1 MPNRPLVNNHSTN
14 ERIRFTMKAL
24 ILNSGLGSRMG
35 VLTSEHPKCMTEISA
50 TETILSR
57 QLRQIAAAGITEV
70 VMTTGLFDSVLVNYC
85 NSLDLP
91 LHYTFVKNPV
101 YDKTNYI
108 YSIFCAKDYLDDDI
122 ILMHG
127 DLVFENEV
135 FDLVVNSEKS
145 CMTVSS
151 TLPLP
156 EKDFKAQISDGKVIK
171 VGVDIF
177 NDAVEAQALYKL
189 NQADWKKWL
198 DKIVEFCE
206 AGNTGVYAENALNEL
221 NGAANIAALDVKNLL
236 CSEIDNPEDLAV
248 VSEKLKEIENR
259 TVYMC
264 FSTDMIHSGH
274 IAIIQKAK
282 KLGKLIIGV
291 LSDEAVIGYKRFPL
305 LPFEERK
312 SMFENIS
319 GVYKVV
325 EQKNLSYKDN
335 LEKFNPD
342 YVVHGDDWV
351 SGIQKPI
358 RDEVVSV
365 LASYGGRLVEYPY
378 SKDEKYAELDKR
390 ARAELSTPDMRRA
403 RLKKALAMKGT
414 ITAMEAHSGLTG
426 LIVQNTVVEENGGAH
441 QFDAMWVSS
450 LCDSTAKG
458 KPDIELVDMTS
469 RFRTIDDICEVTTK
483 PIIFD
488 GDTGGLTEHFVY
500 TVRSLERM
508 GVSMVIIE
516 DKTGLKKNSLFGTEV
531 KQTQAAIPDFC
542 EKIKAGKKAQ
552 RTKDFMI
559 CARIESLILEQGM
572 DDALERAFAFTD
584 AGADAIM
591 IHSRKKDPSEIFE
604 FVAKYREQNK
614 TTPIV
619 VVPTSFNTVTEEE
632 FKERGVNI
640 IIYANQLTR
649 TGFPAMQNAARMI
662 LENHRAKECDDIC
675 MPFKDIIRL
684 IPEDV

>member
-1 MPNRPLVNNHSTN
+1 
-14 ERIRFTMKAL
+14 MKAL

-35 VLTSEHPKCMTEISA
+35 VLTSEHPKCMTEISSR
-50 TETILSR
+50 ETILSR
-57 QLRQIAAAGITEV
+57 QLQQIVEADISEV
-70 VMTTGLFDSVLVNYC
+70 VITTGLFDSVLVNYC
-85 NSLDLP
+85 QQLELP
-91 LHYTFVKNPV
+91 LHFTFVKNPV
-101 YDKTNYI
+101 FRDTNYI
-108 YSIFCAKDYLDDDI
+108 YSIYCAREYLDDDI
-122 ILMHG
+122 LLMHG

-135 FDLVVNSEKS
+135 IDRVLGYDGS

-156 EKDFKAQISDGKVIK
+156 EKDFKAVVRDGEVQK
-171 VGVDIF
+171 VGIEFF
-177 NDAVEAQALYKL
+177 NEAMAAQALYKL
-189 NQADWKKWL
+189 RREDWQMWL
-198 DKIVEFCE
+198 KEICAFCE
-206 AGNTGVYAENALNEL
+206 AGNTKVYAENALNAL
-221 NGAANIAALDVKNLL
+221 DGAAHIHALDVHNLL
-236 CSEIDNPEDLAV
+236 CAEIDNPEDLAV
-248 VSEKLKEIENR
+248 VSAKLREVESR

-264 FSTDMIHSGH
+264 FSTDIIHAGH
-274 IAIIQKAK
+274 IAIIKKAQR
-282 KLGKLIIGV
+282 LGRLIIGV
-291 LSDEAVIGYKRFPL
+291 LSDGAVASYKRFPL
-305 LPFEERK
+305 VTYADRK
-312 SMFENIS
+312 AMLEYIA

-325 EQKNLSYKDN
+325 EQKTLSYREI
-335 LEKFNPD
+335 LEKYHPD
-342 YVVHGDDWV
+342 YVVHGDDWRAGV
-351 SGIQKPI
+351 QKPV
-358 RDEVVSV
+358 RDEVTSL
-365 LASYGGRLVEYPY
+365 LAAYGGKLIEYPY
-378 SKDEKYAELDKR
+378 SKDDRFQNLEAR
-390 ARAELSTPDMRRA
+390 ARADLAMPDIRRA
-403 RLKKALAMKGT
+403 RLRRVLDMKGT

-426 LIVQNTVVEENGGAH
+426 LIVENTVVNEEGGAR
-441 QFDAMWVSS
+441 QFDAMWISS

-542 EKIKAGKKAQ
+542 AKIAAGKKAQ

-559 CARIESLILEQGM
+559 CARIESLILERGM
-572 DDALERAFAFTD
+572 DDALERAFAFTG

-591 IHSRKKDPSEIFE
+591 IHSRKKDPAEIFE
-604 FVAKYREQNK
+604 FVEKFRAKDSV
-614 TTPIV
+614 TPLV

-632 FKERGVNI
+632 FKARGVNI

-662 LENHRAKECDDIC
+662 LAHHRAKECDDIC
-675 MPFKDIIRL
+675 MPFKEIIRL
-684 IPEDV
+684 IPDSE